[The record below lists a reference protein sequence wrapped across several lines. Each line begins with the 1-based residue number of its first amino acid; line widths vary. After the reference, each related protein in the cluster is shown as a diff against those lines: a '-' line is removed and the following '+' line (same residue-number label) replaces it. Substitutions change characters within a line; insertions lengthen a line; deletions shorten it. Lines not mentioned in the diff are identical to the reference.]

1 MWASA
6 NTGWWPLIWFTAK
19 VWGFLFIY
27 FWLRATLPRLP
38 YDQFMA
44 LGWKLLIP
52 VSLVWV
58 MVAAIIRSLRNQGYQ
73 YWTPTLVFSSI
84 VVAAAMVLLL
94 RKPLSAP
101 GARASARQRGD
112 EGTSPEPAFPTPP
125 LLAGAT
131 KENAGG

>member
-1 MWASA
+1 MGLSVH
-6 NTGWWPLIWFTAK
+6 L
-19 VWGFLFIY
+19 FLAAGY
-27 FWLRATLPRLP
+27 AAAAA
-38 YDQFMA
+38 DQFMA

-125 LLAGAT
+125 LPAGAT